1 MSDYPYR
8 AYSPSDS
15 GPNRSPTRRTP
26 NPPGANYPAANDW
39 NRNVHSMPGFEGW
52 RSDDGPNALH
62 ASTPNI
68 VPEVV
73 PKDPFLIPQTS
84 SFSQSS
90 NSYGVPPSLQPGSR
104 DSISGSSRST
114 FTSRQDAEFDL
125 AFGTGPTPKRDSYS
139 TATSSSDSPYRRRHA
154 RTPSESSN
162 DSASRSR
169 DRRSGQQNRDRTPST
184 SPSRAITR
192 DGVATSS
199 SALRTPSGSIMSAI
213 FNSENAA
220 AVGSVLGSAAS
231 YLGSRAGVA
240 RPGDQ
245 PQQEYDNIPGGYNN
259 RPVPDTASGTNNA
272 FGIGDAM
279 NYLSSHLAA
288 PQTPAPPPPAPSQ
301 QQGGSPFTLGNALNY
316 LQHATQGQAATAPG
330 NNNGIPQNFQLAGI
344 DIDLKWIAQKASEQN
359 PWVLLGGAVVSFWI
373 ISSIIATLIWYGMVA
388 GVLYV
393 IYIVGV
399 KNGGFQAISGGSAP
413 PTRRISTPGNTGSSW
428 GSGGRA
434 PGGGTEW
441 RRRS

>member
-8 AYSPSDS
+8 AYSPSNS
-15 GPNRSPTRRTP
+15 NTNRSPTRRTP

-39 NRNVHSMPGFEGW
+39 NRNVDSMPGFEGW
-52 RSDDGPNALH
+52 RADDVPNASY

-73 PKDPFLIPQTS
+73 PKDPFLIPQAS

-90 NSYGVPPSLQPGSR
+90 SSYGSVPPSLQPGSR

-125 AFGTGPTPKRDSYS
+125 AFGAVPTGKRSSYS
-139 TATSSSDSPYRRRHA
+139 TATSSSDTPYRRRHV

-162 DSASRSR
+162 DSR
-169 DRRSGQQNRDRTPST
+169 DRRPSQQNRDRTPST
-184 SPSRAITR
+184 SPSRAISR
-192 DGVATSS
+192 DGVATTSS
-199 SALRTPSGSIMSAI
+199 TLRTPSGSLMSAI
-213 FNSENAA
+213 FNADNAA
-220 AVGSVLGSAAS
+220 AVGSALGTAAS
-231 YLGSRAGVA
+231 FLGSRAGLTN
-240 RPGDQ
+240 PGEQ
-245 PQQEYDNIPGGYNN
+245 PQQEYDNVPGGYNS
-259 RPVPDTASGTNNA
+259 RPVPDTASGNNNA
-272 FGIGDAM
+272 FNIGDAM
-279 NYLSSHLAA
+279 SYLSSHLAA
-288 PQTPAPPPPAPSQ
+288 SQGPSSAPQPPPPQ
-301 QQGGSPFTLGNALNY
+301 QQEGGSPFTLGNALNY
-316 LQHATQGQAATAPG
+316 LQHATQGQAATTPG
-330 NNNGIPQNFQLAGI
+330 SNGIPQNFQLAGI

-399 KNGGFQAISGGSAP
+399 KNGGFQAISGGSAAP
-413 PTRRISTPGNTGSSW
+413 PGRRISTPGNSGSSW
-428 GSGGRA
+428 SSSGRA

-441 RRRS
+441 RRRT